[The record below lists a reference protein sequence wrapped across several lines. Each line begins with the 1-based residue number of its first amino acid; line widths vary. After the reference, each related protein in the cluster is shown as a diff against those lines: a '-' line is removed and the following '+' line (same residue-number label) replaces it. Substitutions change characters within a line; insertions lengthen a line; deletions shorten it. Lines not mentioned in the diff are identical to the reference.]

1 MRTAP
6 LNIRVHLFLTLGLNT
21 IVTMEYWFQYE
32 PKTEKGKLDY
42 DVIPHTKTG
51 QTSKNRTYRSSWFYT
66 EQQKKIGIIEMMMIK
81 F

>member
-6 LNIRVHLFLTLGLNT
+6 LNIRVHLFLTSGLNT

-42 DVIPHTKTG
+42 DVIPH
-51 QTSKNRTYRSSWFYT
+51 
-66 EQQKKIGIIEMMMIK
+66 
-81 F
+81 

>member
-42 DVIPHTKTG
+42 DVIP
-51 QTSKNRTYRSSWFYT
+51 Q
-66 EQQKKIGIIEMMMIK
+66 
-81 F
+81 

>member
-1 MRTAP
+1 
-6 LNIRVHLFLTLGLNT
+6 
-21 IVTMEYWFQYE
+21 MEYWFQYE

-42 DVIPHTKTG
+42 DVIPHY
-51 QTSKNRTYRSSWFYT
+51 NRTYRSSWFYT